1 MLKDFIRMHLT
12 NLFRLV
18 ARLLKRTSHI
28 MAMATVVA
36 VAILAGHTASA
47 QVITPRPPNPLA
59 SLKTVAVSEPPNL
72 GQFVK
77 DKPAAIALGKA
88 LFWDLQVG
96 SNGLQSCASCHFHA
110 GADNRAKN
118 QLSPG
123 LLRVNASGE
132 ADPDI
137 TFKAGGPNSVLQ
149 PADFPFHK
157 LADPNNASSQ
167 VLAHTNDV
175 AGSQGAILAK
185 FIDTV
190 PGNSADEVEV
200 VPDPVF
206 NVQGINVR
214 QVTARNTPSTINAVF
229 NFRNFWDGRA
239 QNEFNGVNPFGS
251 RDPDA
256 YVLKAP
262 TKQSPLQQVKISLK
276 NSALASQ
283 AVGPPLSSVEESAT
297 GRTFPEI
304 GQKFDGTNIKLLGL
318 AVPLPRELGKKLTHL
333 RPLAKQ
339 LVHRQDSVLGSLSL
353 WPLRGLIEGSYENMI
368 EKAFHRQWWDSQ
380 YIIKVDSTGGTRSF
394 RPWLGPLASLAS
406 DEFTLMDYNFSLF
419 FGLAIQ
425 LYESTLISNDSPF
438 DRFMEGNSNAL
449 TVQQQQGKA
458 VFEASCAFCHGG
470 AEFTNASVNNLQR
483 LRLRRMAVGN
493 GVAVYDNA
501 FYNIGVLPTLEDLG
515 VGGKDPFGH
524 PLSESRLAA
533 LGLFEQLLSER
544 PNIDVGADERITA
557 DGAFKM
563 PGLRNVELTAPYF
576 HNGGQL
582 TLRQVV
588 DFYNRGGDF
597 AQNNSDNVDAGIRPL
612 NLTEEQKT
620 SLVAFL
626 VSLTDDRVR
635 YERAPFDHPQ
645 LFITNGHPGDQNA
658 VTDDGKGQ
666 ATVTLLELPAV
677 GRNGLSTP
685 QPNFL
690 GVSSQ
695 QSPTTVTPAPSVNPL
710 EGSITEQDC
719 PPGSIL
725 QFLSGGYMCVTK

>member
-1 MLKDFIRMHLT
+1 MLKNFIGMYLT

-18 ARLLKRTSHI
+18 ARWLKRTSNI
-28 MAMATVVA
+28 MAIATVVA

-47 QVITPRPPNPLA
+47 QITPRPPNPLA
-59 SLKTVAVSEPPNL
+59 SLKNVAVSEPPNL
-72 GQFVK
+72 GEFVK
-77 DKPAAIALGKA
+77 DKKAAIALGKA

-110 GADNRAKN
+110 GVDNRAKN

-123 LLRVNASGE
+123 LLRVTATGAPN
-132 ADPDI
+132 PDI
-137 TFKAGGPNSVLQ
+137 TFNAGGPNSVLQ

-157 LADPNNASSQ
+157 LADPNNTSSQ

-175 AGSQGAILAK
+175 AGSQGVVLAK

-206 NVQGINVR
+206 NVQDINVR
-214 QVTARNTPSTINAVF
+214 QVTERNTPTMINAVF
-229 NFRNFWDGRA
+229 NHRLFWDGRA

-251 RDPDA
+251 RDPGA
-256 YVLKAP
+256 FVLKSP
-262 TKQSPLQQVKISLK
+262 RRESPLEKVKISLK

-283 AVGPPLSSVEESAT
+283 AVGPPLSSVEESGT

-304 GQKFDGTNIKLLGL
+304 GQKFDGITTINLLGL
-318 AVPLPRELGKKLTHL
+318 AVPLPRDLGKKLRVL
-333 RPLAKQ
+333 RPLGKQ
-339 LVHRQDSVLGSLSL
+339 LVHRQDSVLGSSSL
-353 WPLRGLIEGSYENMI
+353 WPLRGLIEGTYEKMI
-368 EKAFHRQWWDSQ
+368 EEAFQRVWWDSP
-380 YIIKVDSTGGTRSF
+380 YIIKVDANGETRPF
-394 RPWLGPLASLAS
+394 RRLLGPLAS
-406 DEFTLMDYNFSLF
+406 DEYSLMDYNFSLF

-425 LYESTLISNDSPF
+425 MYESTLKSDDAPF
-438 DRFMEGNSNAL
+438 DRFMDGNTNAL
-449 TVQQQQGKA
+449 TLQQQQGKA
-458 VFEASCAFCHGG
+458 LFEQSCVFCHGG
-470 AEFTNASVNNLQR
+470 AEFTNASVKNLER
-483 LRLRRMAVGN
+483 LRLRRMAVGS
-493 GVAVYDNA
+493 GQAVYDNA

-515 VGGKDPFGH
+515 VGGKDPFGN

-533 LGLFEQLLSER
+533 QGRFEQLLSEK

-557 DGAFKM
+557 DGAFKT
-563 PGLRNVELTAPYF
+563 PGLRNIELTGPYF

-597 AQNNSDNVDAGIRPL
+597 AQNNSDNVDIGIRPL
-612 NLTEEQKT
+612 GLTEEQKT

-626 VSLTDDRVR
+626 ESLTDDRVR

-658 VTDDGKGQ
+658 VTDDGSGQ
-666 ATVTLLELPAV
+666 ATTTLVELPAV
-677 GRNGLSTP
+677 GRNGTTTP

-690 GVSSQ
+690 GVTSERATTSITPPSSTN
-695 QSPTTVTPAPSVNPL
+695 SL

-719 PPGSIL
+719 PPGSKPK
-725 QFLSGGYMCVTK
+725 FVSGGYMCVTQ